1 MKRLLSGESYEL
13 TRAKVFDMPWSS
25 IVKGQSETV
34 ARASTMGLQRGCT
47 PKEPP
52 QIFSSQ
58 HVAKINVIESD
69 FTLVCIDYV
78 INFNGFT

>member
-1 MKRLLSGESYEL
+1 MVHMVDSSQTSHTRNSENKCICVLTKHLLSGESYEL
-13 TRAKVFDMPWSS
+13 TRAKLFVMPWSS

-52 QIFSSQ
+52 
-58 HVAKINVIESD
+58 
-69 FTLVCIDYV
+69 
-78 INFNGFT
+78 